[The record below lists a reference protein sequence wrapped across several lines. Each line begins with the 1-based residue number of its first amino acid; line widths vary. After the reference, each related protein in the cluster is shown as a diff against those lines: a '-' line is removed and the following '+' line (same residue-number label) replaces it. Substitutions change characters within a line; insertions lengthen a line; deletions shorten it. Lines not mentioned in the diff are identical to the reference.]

1 MKISHNWLQ
10 EFVDIRLTPS
20 ELSDALN
27 MLGIEVESFEDRR
40 SMYDG
45 FVVARVETKE
55 KHPKADKLSV
65 CTVFDGT
72 DTRTVVCGATNVDA
86 GQTIVLAKPGST
98 VPRDGFQIGVRALR
112 GVESHG
118 MICSKAELMLPEDID
133 GIWVLDPSLPLGAPA
148 GEALGLSD
156 VIYEMSITPNRADA
170 LSHLGIARVIAAYQ
184 GTDIRMPVPTV
195 RENSSEIA
203 NANTDTNAN
212 AKANAKAAVTVQ
224 VNDAAACPRY
234 LAREVRSVFAGPSPL
249 WLQQRLESV
258 GLRPRNVIV
267 DITNF
272 VLMECG
278 HPLHA
283 FDADVVHH
291 GGIVVEPASEGE
303 RFVTLDGKERI
314 LDANMLM
321 IRDSEKSLAVA
332 GVMGGQNSAIT
343 EHTKNVLIE
352 SAYFAPSSIRRTARR
367 LGISSD
373 ASYRFERGT
382 DINVL
387 EYAVNRAAQLMQ
399 QLAGGEPGSCT
410 TDGFSEVYPRP
421 VAKKIIPLRF
431 ERVRSVLGIDLSNDV
446 ILERLSRLDC
456 AITEQSADAV
466 HIEAPSYRVDLNE
479 EIDVIEDIAII
490 GHYDSIPV
498 AAETIDVSGTEAFPA
513 QFVEAGMKKR
523 IRTILSM
530 SGLHEIVT
538 QNQTDPQ
545 SDALCGGGGIV
556 LQNPLGEELS
566 VMRSSLVPSIMRVV
580 AYNVRQGSD
589 RIALFEIGKTFSA
602 SSNAASAVS
611 GITESEHICL
621 AFCGS
626 AHPQTWHA
634 QERSMDYFDCK
645 GVVQSLLR
653 HLGMSA
659 EFGDSS
665 DALFTGD
672 QSSIVC
678 NGVQIGVMGAVSKDL
693 LKHADCPRPVYVAV
707 VHADTLSQIQT
718 APKKFERISPFPTV
732 QRDLAFVVA
741 DGVPSESLRA
751 CIERSCGAI
760 LQSARLFDVFSHASL
775 GAGKK
780 SCAYRLVFGSGER
793 TLTDADVDPLIQQA
807 IATVSAEFE
816 GVLRA

>member
-10 EFVDIRLTPS
+10 EFVEVRLSPS

-27 MLGIEVESFEDRR
+27 MLGIEVEGYEDRR
-40 SMYDG
+40 AMFKG
-45 FVVARVETKE
+45 FVIARVETKE

-72 DTRTVVCGATNVDA
+72 ETRTVVCGATNVDA
-86 GQTIVLAKPGST
+86 GQTIVLAKPGAT

-148 GEALGLSD
+148 GEALGLCD

-184 GTDIRMPVPTV
+184 GTAIRMPVPTV
-195 RENSSEIA
+195 REDAVEIEIASA
-203 NANTDTNAN
+203 NANANAN
-212 AKANAKAAVTVQ
+212 ADSTVTVQ
-224 VNDAAACPRY
+224 VKDTSACPRY
-234 LAREVRSVFAGPSPL
+234 LAREVRSVTAGPSPL

-332 GVMGGQNSAIT
+332 GVMGGLNSAIT

-367 LGISSD
+367 LAISSD

-382 DINVL
+382 DVNVL

-399 QLAGGEPGSCT
+399 QLAGGAPQSCT
-410 TDGFSEVYPRP
+410 TGGIIEVYPHP
-421 VAKKIIPLRF
+421 VGKEIIPLRF
-431 ERVRSVLGIDLSNDV
+431 ERVRSVLGIDLSNDI
-446 ILERLSRLDC
+446 ILERLTRLDC
-456 AITEQSADAV
+456 GITEQSAEAV
-466 HIEAPSYRVDLNE
+466 HIEAPSYRVDINE

-498 AAETIDVSGTEAFPA
+498 AAETIDVSGTEAFPV
-513 QFVEAGMKKR
+513 QFAEAGIKKR
-523 IRTILSM
+523 IRNILSM
-530 SGLHEIVT
+530 HGLHEIVT

-545 SDALCGGGGIV
+545 SDALTGGGGIV

-580 AYNVRQGSD
+580 AYNVRQGAE
-589 RIALFEIGKTFSA
+589 RIALFEIGKTFS
-602 SSNAASAVS
+602 SNSGLASAIS
-611 GITESEHICL
+611 GITEREHLCV

-626 AHPQTWHA
+626 AHPHTWHA

-653 HLGMSA
+653 HLGMNA

-665 DALFTGD
+665 DVLFTAD

-678 NGVQIGVMGAVSKDL
+678 NGVQIGAMGAVSKEV
-693 LKHADCPRPVYVAV
+693 LKHADCPRPVYIAV
-707 VHADTLSQIQT
+707 VYADTLSQLQT

-741 DGVPSESLRA
+741 DSVPSESLRA

-760 LQSARLFDVFSHASL
+760 LQSVRLFDVFSHASL
-775 GAGKK
+775 GAGKR
-780 SCAYRLVFGSGER
+780 AAR
-793 TLTDADVDPLIQQA
+793 TGLCLGWA
-807 IATVSAEFE
+807 S
-816 GVLRA
+816 VLLPMPTWIH